1 MKLISKTKVNERL
14 VITIGPKKKKN
25 VVNAVVI
32 ARDRAGSK
40 KKCCYVIYLIFIKT
54 KKNARTMMRNS
65 IEPLFFDTII
75 IYYD

>member
-1 MKLISKTKVNERL
+1 MRDWLLRSDQ
-14 VITIGPKKKKN
+14 KKKN